1 MVQRCNASGDSK
13 AMVFSPEMWEL
24 TDKHGDILGILFQ
37 KRYAA
42 HIEPVRSSAPLIRW
56 LLISM
61 LGLDKS
67 ITRDFLQVVFQ
78 RVQRAKLQK
87 NHEILRSHYSLTL
100 ECSLR
105 MFAAPFG
112 VLPWESEGGTAMFA
126 FKFWW
131 WWVQTSKHPE
141 SVLLEVCRFQLIQIR
156 VSRYSIRGPWLVKM
170 CKFLV
175 EARTKVRGAFL
186 TSLRRHWCYIWL
198 WIACEKFYSDGPYF
212 NALVRASYWGDID
225 YLRIQPTLQKCEPM
239 AGLISTVASPCGR

>member
-1 MVQRCNASGDSK
+1 
-13 AMVFSPEMWEL
+13 MWEL

-56 LLISM
+56 LLISI

-67 ITRDFLQVVFQ
+67 ITRDFLQLVFQ
-78 RVQRAKLQK
+78 RVQWAKLQK
-87 NHEILRSHYSLTL
+87 IHEILRSHYSLTL

-156 VSRYSIRGPWLVKM
+156 VSRYSTRGPWLVKM

-175 EARTKVRGAFL
+175 EAHTKVRGVFL
-186 TSLRRHWCYIWL
+186 TSLRLHWCYIWL

-225 YLRIQPTLQKCEPM
+225 YLRIQPTLQKCEDFPRWFRFEPM
-239 AGLISTVASPCGR
+239 AGLIGTVASPCGR